1 MKQTNSTITFLS
13 AQYRAVMK
21 DAYLK
26 GLASTALLSTA
37 ALASVYSSSTDAKEL
52 TNLDEL
58 SSSEAL
64 TLGSPNTD
72 GKQFQLN
79 KKLEWNAA
87 LSLGDGKKG
96 KPNSIIATAQGAEI
110 TGGGSLTVNGEAAVL
125 AIGEPNGGYEF
136 KMDIGSVDVQKG
148 EVRVRS
154 GFNKGGN
161 FQLSANKINIGSG
174 ATGDAGGDAGQ
185 NGGQTTRASGG
196 DSSGTADEPTAI
208 IHVAGMGTQGTV
220 ATLGRAASGS
230 KAASTIHL
238 NDGGMIILNG
248 QTVDNAVIEGTILGN
263 GGVISLAEHNNSGD
277 FNNNGTIRATGSLN
291 GTTVKVGEGRTLAFD
306 FNKALDAESAANAH
320 LTITSGNIEIN
331 GNASAD
337 HAGKVELK
345 NGIVELTNDAKL
357 TSNGAD
363 NGRFVI
369 GDGDKAIEARLISGN
384 QQIKDFLA
392 GGGEGGG
399 KKGTV
404 VIKGDGVL
412 DLSAQGEELKLDELE
427 FSTKPEAGKIGV
439 ESGGTI
445 AATNITIEKAISE
458 SKGPNSVGSNL
469 NLEADNLHLTESG
482 AANIDYNFNKATAK
496 NLKLTAAAGDGT
508 DAGADG
514 VFNLKNKVEI
524 INSEYVKNKYS
535 PDAAG
540 YYAAQ
545 EGTVDGAVQLDSGS
559 RLTIGAGKI
568 TASGKITVGE
578 GMLQIGG
585 IDPTDETKGV
595 DATLIADG
603 GLHLSSKNSTTIKIY
618 GTGEQEIIP
627 GKTSDGNDKP
637 AFKYHGHASLDLS
650 SGDLTID
657 GVSNKTTFDIKHG
670 SIKLNDKNA
679 RELLNLDNQRSNNL
693 SQGAA
698 VFLGGNASMVIEGD
712 IYASGGKA
720 ISTDRISKVSSIGA
734 VKTDS
739 VGMSGTGNMLQANNI
754 HLQGNSID
762 LGNGNTLKAAGDLK
776 IDERKAGSNVT
787 ITSGK
792 VIAGSRISSDSGM
805 KQLLVGNSGG
815 ESASLE
821 LGFAERDRDEFG
833 QLTDAGLA
841 GQFSSVSAKSGTVDM
856 NVKLNGMSADKLAA
870 LKVKYGQWTAKDVDA
885 STNALIEI
893 GTESGAG
900 DLGLPQYKD
909 GKPSLTAGKLSLGS
923 SSKVVVHED
932 GSASFTSAEIQSGTI
947 TAKGDV
953 SLGELKMS
961 GGSIDSTHSLAGGNM
976 AFKDANVTLGDSL
989 RASGSGSLSNTNV
1002 NASGSV
1008 SFVGDMSLE
1017 GTSNLTANKNLTVNG
1032 KAALGSGTVVNV
1044 SGSVVAGAAEL
1055 NDATLAIG
1063 PGADGDLSKIDSFSM
1078 SGGKMDL
1085 TGKLVIGKA
1094 PVGISDAEKEKY
1106 SYTTSGGAI
1115 NITGATASMELGAE
1129 ALRHIKF
1136 NYDIIGNDGNNNV
1149 PGWES
1154 SQIDPDKKYANNITL
1169 KDGAT
1174 LKLDLGTTGAITED
1188 DLKKLKEKFLK
1199 NPLGDID
1206 GKFDIGDTK
1215 IAGLDKIFDDK
1226 GDADWQVLKVFI
1238 AQKGLEGFTNA
1249 QLANARVTNIR
1260 EGEKVVVHAGSMA
1273 VNGSHVKLGNGS
1285 LGNAAGNGGMFI
1297 SDAKHDGVAANAT
1310 LDSGAAFTFNNGGK
1324 LGNVTLTAG
1333 SAADETILAVAGNNA
1348 ALTEIKNV
1356 EGGDFTNMTIEAKT
1370 AVAESINKVAN
1381 ISATGTELTV
1391 GKHVDGFTKFD
1402 LANAVVTVGENIE
1415 NGQTLNINSGT
1426 KVTVSNNVAKVS
1438 DVNIAAG
1445 SLNVG
1450 QHLYDSKTV
1459 TVAKGA
1465 QLQVTGDIK
1474 NVANLKSQGDLKV
1487 DGNILSGGNL
1497 QVDGKT
1503 AVIGDISV
1511 RNLTGKAVTADGD
1524 SGVTLQAASLHVGA
1538 PEVTDTTDYTGN
1550 MKIAGHAA
1558 FINKTVLSG
1567 NNEFGSLEFGRDV
1580 HLAKGDNTTGSLKL
1594 AKGVEARVGSDG
1606 KNGTARI
1613 VTGHTDLAGG
1623 TIIADPGYGEQT
1635 TIVAM
1640 KSVGKSTPVTPEKP
1654 QEGTGGG
1661 SADAGGSAGGAH
1673 GAPAKLAAAAAVGS
1687 AGELNGTL
1695 VALKNSVVAMGT
1707 EASDVDG
1714 ALKELQTAFA
1724 PYFKNGSLQDP
1735 VSSPEAVGAIAY
1747 VAKPVTVQNGSKI
1760 VVDASRSY
1768 SEYQSA
1774 DADYKSKVASNDV
1787 YMGKGSALAMH
1798 NSAVNSKANAAI
1810 TFNKPDASIYAQEGA
1825 KVLIAGTT
1833 INPNGPIRLFEDQ
1846 NGSVDLTTENNAT
1859 IKVESVNG
1867 LFEAPDGLNPG
1878 KVGDVTMVVRPH
1890 VAEASYKDISSPV
1903 REALAVYGGFDGNP
1917 EREKLRGEVA
1927 PGVTY
1932 NPDKKQFSDS
1942 EGNILAA
1949 SKYVSVDNGDGTYSV
1964 YHAASNPLLNHVVT
1978 ATNSGRDAEAVA
1990 RMANLGGVAKTAI
2003 AANETTVEA
2012 IAAHAGLDGNDLSTY
2027 IAGQPRRAVPW
2038 MNDKRN
2044 YYTAAS
2050 AQNRG
2055 SVWMTPTYKKVD
2067 SKGLKADDRDYG
2079 NEAELNGL
2087 VAGIDVRLGQNTE
2100 VGAVVS
2106 AGTGTTSSTGMVEGV
2121 ENDTK
2126 YVGAGAYA
2134 RISNGT
2140 TTVLAD
2146 ATYTRTDNDLSA
2158 ETALGKATANVDTEV
2173 ISAGLTARHDIRV
2186 GGNDITPHVGARFT
2200 RISTDDHEVSIN
2212 NTSVASVK
2220 SDTQN
2225 LVSVPVGVTI
2235 SRNIKQGTW
2244 SIKPSVDLTVTA
2256 YAGDKENNSKVKW
2269 TGVSNMST
2277 PLSSQVVDDVTA
2289 GVKAGVSMRNG
2300 NFAAGASVSYTAS
2313 ENIKDLAIQAN
2324 ARYDY

>member
-1 MKQTNSTITFLS
+1 MK
-13 AQYRAVMK
+13 
-21 DAYLK
+21 
-26 GLASTALLSTA
+26 
-37 ALASVYSSSTDAKEL
+37 
-52 TNLDEL
+52 
-58 SSSEAL
+58 
-64 TLGSPNTD
+64 
-72 GKQFQLN
+72 
-79 KKLEWNAA
+79 
-87 LSLGDGKKG
+87 
-96 KPNSIIATAQGAEI
+96 
-110 TGGGSLTVNGEAAVL
+110 
-125 AIGEPNGGYEF
+125 
-136 KMDIGSVDVQKG
+136 
-148 EVRVRS
+148 
-154 GFNKGGN
+154 
-161 FQLSANKINIGSG
+161 
-174 ATGDAGGDAGQ
+174 
-185 NGGQTTRASGG
+185 
-196 DSSGTADEPTAI
+196 
-208 IHVAGMGTQGTV
+208 
-220 ATLGRAASGS
+220 
-230 KAASTIHL
+230 
-238 NDGGMIILNG
+238 
-248 QTVDNAVIEGTILGN
+248 
-263 GGVISLAEHNNSGD
+263 
-277 FNNNGTIRATGSLN
+277 
-291 GTTVKVGEGRTLAFD
+291 
-306 FNKALDAESAANAH
+306 
-320 LTITSGNIEIN
+320 
-331 GNASAD
+331 
-337 HAGKVELK
+337 
-345 NGIVELTNDAKL
+345 
-357 TSNGAD
+357 
-363 NGRFVI
+363 
-369 GDGDKAIEARLISGN
+369 IEA
-384 QQIKDFLA
+384 
-392 GGGEGGG
+392 
-399 KKGTV
+399 
-404 VIKGDGVL
+404 
-412 DLSAQGEELKLDELE
+412 
-427 FSTKPEAGKIGV
+427 
-439 ESGGTI
+439 
-445 AATNITIEKAISE
+445 
-458 SKGPNSVGSNL
+458 
-469 NLEADNLHLTESG
+469 
-482 AANIDYNFNKATAK
+482 
-496 NLKLTAAAGDGT
+496 
-508 DAGADG
+508 
-514 VFNLKNKVEI
+514 
-524 INSEYVKNKYS
+524 
-535 PDAAG
+535 
-540 YYAAQ
+540 
-545 EGTVDGAVQLDSGS
+545 
-559 RLTIGAGKI
+559 
-568 TASGKITVGE
+568 
-578 GMLQIGG
+578 
-585 IDPTDETKGV
+585 
-595 DATLIADG
+595 
-603 GLHLSSKNSTTIKIY
+603 
-618 GTGEQEIIP
+618 
-627 GKTSDGNDKP
+627 
-637 AFKYHGHASLDLS
+637 
-650 SGDLTID
+650 
-657 GVSNKTTFDIKHG
+657 
-670 SIKLNDKNA
+670 
-679 RELLNLDNQRSNNL
+679 
-693 SQGAA
+693 
-698 VFLGGNASMVIEGD
+698 
-712 IYASGGKA
+712 
-720 ISTDRISKVSSIGA
+720 
-734 VKTDS
+734 
-739 VGMSGTGNMLQANNI
+739 
-754 HLQGNSID
+754 
-762 LGNGNTLKAAGDLK
+762 
-776 IDERKAGSNVT
+776 
-787 ITSGK
+787 
-792 VIAGSRISSDSGM
+792 
-805 KQLLVGNSGG
+805 
-815 ESASLE
+815 
-821 LGFAERDRDEFG
+821 
-833 QLTDAGLA
+833 
-841 GQFSSVSAKSGTVDM
+841 
-856 NVKLNGMSADKLAA
+856 
-870 LKVKYGQWTAKDVDA
+870 
-885 STNALIEI
+885 
-893 GTESGAG
+893 
-900 DLGLPQYKD
+900 
-909 GKPSLTAGKLSLGS
+909 
-923 SSKVVVHED
+923 
-932 GSASFTSAEIQSGTI
+932 
-947 TAKGDV
+947 
-953 SLGELKMS
+953 
-961 GGSIDSTHSLAGGNM
+961 
-976 AFKDANVTLGDSL
+976 
-989 RASGSGSLSNTNV
+989 
-1002 NASGSV
+1002 
-1008 SFVGDMSLE
+1008 
-1017 GTSNLTANKNLTVNG
+1017 
-1032 KAALGSGTVVNV
+1032 
-1044 SGSVVAGAAEL
+1044 
-1055 NDATLAIG
+1055 
-1063 PGADGDLSKIDSFSM
+1063 
-1078 SGGKMDL
+1078 
-1085 TGKLVIGKA
+1085 
-1094 PVGISDAEKEKY
+1094 
-1106 SYTTSGGAI
+1106 TTS
-1115 NITGATASMELGAE
+1115 
-1129 ALRHIKF
+1129 
-1136 NYDIIGNDGNNNV
+1136 
-1149 PGWES
+1149 
-1154 SQIDPDKKYANNITL
+1154 
-1169 KDGAT
+1169 
-1174 LKLDLGTTGAITED
+1174 
-1188 DLKKLKEKFLK
+1188 
-1199 NPLGDID
+1199 
-1206 GKFDIGDTK
+1206 
-1215 IAGLDKIFDDK
+1215 
-1226 GDADWQVLKVFI
+1226 
-1238 AQKGLEGFTNA
+1238 
-1249 QLANARVTNIR
+1249 
-1260 EGEKVVVHAGSMA
+1260 
-1273 VNGSHVKLGNGS
+1273 
-1285 LGNAAGNGGMFI
+1285 
-1297 SDAKHDGVAANAT
+1297 
-1310 LDSGAAFTFNNGGK
+1310 
-1324 LGNVTLTAG
+1324 
-1333 SAADETILAVAGNNA
+1333 
-1348 ALTEIKNV
+1348 
-1356 EGGDFTNMTIEAKT
+1356 
-1370 AVAESINKVAN
+1370 VAESINKVAN
-1381 ISATGTELTV
+1381 ITATGTELTV

-1402 LANAVVTVGENIE
+1402 LANAVATVGENIE
-1415 NGQTLNINSGT
+1415 NGQTLNINSGS
-1426 KVTVSNNVAKVS
+1426 KVTVSNNVAKVAA
-1438 DVNIAAG
+1438 VNVNSG
-1445 SLNVG
+1445 CLKVG
-1450 QHLYDSKTV
+1450 QHLYDSTNV

-1640 KSVGKSTPVTPEKP
+1640 KSVGNSTPVTPEKP

-1747 VAKPVTVQNGSKI
+1747 VAKPVTVQDGSKI

-1878 KVGDVTMVVRPH
+1878 KVGDVTMVVRPQ

-2256 YAGDKENNSKVKW
+2256 YAGDKDNNSKVKW

>member
-52 TNLDEL
+52 TNLDDL
-58 SSSEAL
+58 KNSGAL
-64 TLGSPNTD
+64 TLGSTTQD
-72 GKQFQLN
+72 GKKFELN
-79 KKLEWNAA
+79 NKLEWNAD
-87 LSLGDGKKG
+87 LTLTDGKKG
-96 KPNSIIATAQGAEI
+96 SPNTLIGKTHSAEI

-125 AIGEPNGGYEF
+125 AVGEPQGSYEF
-136 KMDIGSVDVQKG
+136 KMDIGSVSVQKG
-148 EVRVRS
+148 ELRVRS
-154 GFNKGGN
+154 GFNSGGN
-161 FQLSANKINIGSG
+161 FQLSANNISVGSG
-174 ATGDAGGDAGQ
+174 TVEEGGGGES
-185 NGGQTTRASGG
+185 GGQTTRADGSGG
-196 DSSGTADEPTAI
+196 GDAGTDPAAI
-208 IHVAGMGTQGTV
+208 IHVAGMGSQGGAAV
-220 ATLGRAASGS
+220 LGREASGS

-248 QTVDNAVIEGTILGN
+248 QTVDRAVLLGTIQGN
-263 GGVISLAEHNNSGD
+263 GGIISLAEHNSSGD
-277 FNNNGTIRATGSLN
+277 FNNNGTIKATGSLN

-306 FNKALDAESAANAH
+306 FDKALNAADGATAH
-320 LTITSGNIEIN
+320 LTVSSGAIEIN
-331 GNASAD
+331 GSATAD
-337 HAGKVELK
+337 RAGKVELK
-345 NGIVELTNDAKL
+345 NGIVELTNDAKII
-357 TSNGAD
+357 SKDAD

-369 GDGDKAIEARLISGN
+369 GDGNTTNEARLKATS
-384 QQIKDFLA
+384 QQVKDFLA
-392 GGGEGGG
+392 GGADGGM
-399 KKGTV
+399 KGNV
-404 VIKGDGVL
+404 LIKSDGVL
-412 DLSAQGEELKLDELE
+412 DLGAQEETIKLNE
-427 FSTKPEAGKIGV
+427 FEFGTTPKAGQITV
-439 ESGGTI
+439 NSGGTVQ
-445 AATNITIEKAISE
+445 AANIEIDQSLAKTDTGVST
-458 SKGPNSVGSNL
+458 GVGS
-469 NLEADNLHLTESG
+469 ALHLKADTLHLIESG
-482 AANIDYNFNKATAK
+482 AANIDYNFKKATAK
-496 NLKLTAAAGDGT
+496 NLQLTAEPA
-508 DAGADG
+508 ADG
-514 VFNLKNKVEI
+514 SEEAIFNLKNKVELS
-524 INSEYVKNKYS
+524 NTQEVKNKYD
-535 PDAAG
+535 PDLKAYYEAG
-540 YYAAQ
+540 
-545 EGTVDGAVQLDSGS
+545 EGSIEGDVELDRGGS
-559 RLTIGAGKI
+559 ISVLAGNITSTGKI
-568 TASGKITVGE
+568 SLGPGT
-578 GMLQIGG
+578 LQIGG
-585 IDPTDETKGV
+585 APSSTETNGV
-595 DATLIADG
+595 NATLVAEG
-603 GLHLSSKNSTTIKIY
+603 GMHLRSNRSTTVKIQ
-618 GTGEQEIIP
+618 GNGEQDIST
-627 GKTSDGNDKP
+627 GKNEDGSENTIK
-637 AFKYHGHASLDLS
+637 HRSTASLDLTK
-650 SGDLTID
+650 GDLIVD
-657 GVSNKTTFDIKHG
+657 GGSWRTTFDVKDG
-670 SIKLNDKNA
+670 SINLNNKNA
-679 RELLNLDNQRSNNL
+679 RELLNLDSQRSGAN
-693 SQGAA
+693 SQGAS
-698 VFLGGNASMVIEGD
+698 VFLGGNASIIIEGD
-712 IYASGGKA
+712 LTASGGKA
-720 ISTDRISKVSSIGA
+720 LSVDRVKQAANSGA
-734 VKTDS
+734 VATDS
-739 VGMSGTGNMLQANNI
+739 IGMSGTGNTVEATNI
-754 HLQGNSID
+754 YLQGKTLAMGD
-762 LGNGNTLKAAGDLK
+762 GNTLKAKSDLK
-776 IDERKAGSNVT
+776 LDGNTDSST
-787 ITSGK
+787 ITVANGK
-792 VIAGSRISSDSGM
+792 VIAGSSISTANNVKEIVISGT
-805 KQLLVGNSGG
+805 GT
-815 ESASLE
+815 ESPSLE

-833 QLTDAGLA
+833 QLTDAGEA
-841 GQFSSVSAKSGTVDM
+841 GYLSKTSSETGSVDM
-856 NVKLNGMSADKLAA
+856 DIKLQGLSADKLAA
-870 LKVKYGQWTAKDVDA
+870 LKVKYGHWTAQNIDA
-885 STNALIEI
+885 SKDAVIEV

-900 DLGLPQYKD
+900 EKGEPQYGGGLPVLSAATVTLDSGSKILVHNQGEID
-909 GKPSLTAGKLSLGS
+909 FGKLDMKGGA
-923 SSKVVVHED
+923 V
-932 GSASFTSAEIQSGTI
+932 
-947 TAKGDV
+947 TAKGTVTITDLAMAAGKIDAAGPV
-953 SLGELKMS
+953 TTRTLNMDS
-961 GGSIDSTHSLAGGNM
+961 GSITVA
-976 AFKDANVTLGDSL
+976 KDLNVREKAVLKSGD
-989 RASGSGSLSNTNV
+989 V
-1002 NASGSV
+1002 N
-1008 SFVGDMSLE
+1008 
-1017 GTSNLTANKNLTVNG
+1017 
-1032 KAALGSGTVVNV
+1032 
-1044 SGSVVAGAAEL
+1044 VAGAL
-1055 NDATLAIG
+1055 NAAAVSFD
-1063 PGADGDLSKIDSFSM
+1063 GASVNLTSVSDTVSSKIDNFSM
-1078 SGGKMDL
+1078 TAGNLNL
-1085 TGKLVIGKA
+1085 TGKLIVGKA
-1094 PVGISDAEKEKY
+1094 PEGASATEKEKY
-1106 SYTTSGGAI
+1106 SYTTKGGAI
-1115 NITGATASMELGAE
+1115 DISGSTAIMELGEE
-1129 ALRHIKF
+1129 ALRHIKIS
-1136 NYDIIGNDGNNNV
+1136 YDIIGNNGNDH
-1149 PGWES
+1149 PADWES
-1154 SQIDPDKKYANNITL
+1154 TVIDPENNYTNNITL
-1169 KDGAT
+1169 SNGGT
-1174 LKLDLGTTGAITED
+1174 LKLNLTAGAITAED
-1188 DLKKLKEKFLK
+1188 LTQLKEKFLK
-1199 NPLGDID
+1199 NPDSYKGV
-1206 GKFDIGDTK
+1206 FDIGDTK
-1215 IAGLDKIFDDK
+1215 IAELKDVIRPDGT
-1226 GDADWQVLKVFI
+1226 ADWQILKVFMSK
-1238 AQKGLEGFTNA
+1238 QGLDNFKND
-1249 QLANARVTNIR
+1249 QLANAKVVNIR
-1260 EGEKVVVHAGSMA
+1260 EGEKVVVHAGSLA
-1273 VNGSHVKLGNGS
+1273 VDGANVVLGNGS
-1285 LGNAAGNGGMFI
+1285 LSNSADNGGLFI
-1297 SDAKHDGVAANAT
+1297 SDTKNTGAAANAT
-1310 LDSGAAFTFNNGGK
+1310 LDSGAVFKFNDGGK
-1324 LGNVTLTAG
+1324 LGDLTLREGTSADQTYLAIAG
-1333 SAADETILAVAGNNA
+1333 DAA
-1348 ALTEIKNV
+1348 ALTEIANV
-1356 EGGDFTNMTIEAKT
+1356 DGGKYTNMQIEART
-1370 AVAESINKVAN
+1370 NVSNSINKVDYLT
-1381 ISATGTELTV
+1381 ATGTELNV
-1391 GKHVDGFTKFD
+1391 GKHIDTFNKID
-1402 LANAVVTVGENIE
+1402 LNNTIAEVGENIE
-1415 NGQTLNINSGT
+1415 NGQTLNINSGS
-1426 KVTVSNNVAKVS
+1426 KVTVHNNVSNVAA
-1438 DVNIAAG
+1438 VNVNSG
-1445 SLNVG
+1445 SLVIGQYLDGNTNVTIASG
-1450 QHLYDSKTV
+1450 SDLTV
-1459 TVAKGA
+1459 K
-1465 QLQVTGDIK
+1465 GDIK
-1474 NVANLKSQGDLKV
+1474 NVASLTSKGALNV
-1487 DGNILSGGNL
+1487 DGSIVSGNRL
-1497 QVDGKT
+1497 NVDGITK
-1503 AVIGDISV
+1503 VVGDINV

-1550 MKIAGHAA
+1550 MKISGHAA

-1567 NNEFGSLEFGRDV
+1567 NNEFGSLEFARNV

-1640 KSVGKSTPVTPEKP
+1640 KSVGNSTPVTPEKP

-1747 VAKPVTVQNGSKI
+1747 VAKPVTVQDGSKI

-1878 KVGDVTMVVRPH
+1878 KVGDVTMVVRPQ
-1890 VAEASYKDISSPV
+1890 VAEASYKDISAPV

-2044 YYTAAS
+2044 FYTAAN

-2256 YAGDKENNSKVKW
+2256 YAGDKDNNSKVKW

>member
-37 ALASVYSSSTDAKEL
+37 ALASVYSNTSQAEEL
-52 TNLDEL
+52 TSLDQLASGGDYSL
-58 SSSEAL
+58 SSGTKSF
-64 TLGSPNTD
+64 D
-72 GKQFQLN
+72 VN
-79 KKLEWNAA
+79 KKIDWNGN
-87 LSLGDGKKG
+87 LVISG
-96 KPNSIIATAQGAEI
+96 GAEKGFHKINSKGPDGQI
-110 TGGGSLTVNGEAAVL
+110 TGAGSLTLESSDRSIVAL
-125 AIGEPNGGYEF
+125 GEPNAGYEF
-136 KMDIGSVDVQKG
+136 KMDIGSISVKQG
-148 EVRVRS
+148 EIRVRS
-154 GFNKGGN
+154 GFHHGGN
-161 FQLSANKINIGSG
+161 TQLSAGSISIGSG
-174 ATGDAGGDAGQ
+174 TVDGGDAGGGAGGQVSRADGSGSGDAG
-185 NGGQTTRASGG
+185 
-196 DSSGTADEPTAI
+196 SGTDEAPSAI
-208 IHVAGMGTQGTV
+208 VHVAGLGTNGAI
-220 ATLGRAASGS
+220 ATLGRAESGG
-230 KAASTIHL
+230 KAASVIKL
-238 NDGGMIILNG
+238 NSGGMILMNG
-248 QTVDNAVIEGTILGN
+248 YKAENAVVEGTIIGN
-263 GGVISLAEHNNSGD
+263 GGVISFAEHNESGD
-277 FNNNGTIRATGSLN
+277 FNNNGTIKATGALK
-291 GTTVKVGEGRTLAFD
+291 GTTVKVGQGRTAVFD
-306 FNKALDAESAANAH
+306 FNKALDAAAGETANM
-320 LTITSGNIEIN
+320 TIAAGTIEIN
-331 GNASAD
+331 GSASAST
-337 HAGKVELK
+337 AGKVELV
-345 NGIVELTNDAKL
+345 NGVMELTPDTKIISKDAEH
-357 TSNGAD
+357 
-363 NGRFVI
+363 GRFVI
-369 GDGDKAIEARLISGN
+369 GGAANDIEARLRAGSTQIS
-384 QQIKDFLA
+384 DFV
-392 GGGEGGG
+392 
-399 KKGTV
+399 KGTEGSKGNIE
-404 VIKGDGVL
+404 IKGDGVL
-412 DLSAQGEELKLDELE
+412 EFAAQDESIKLNE
-427 FSTKPEAGKIGV
+427 FEFGTAPK
-439 ESGGTI
+439 GGQITVHKGATI
-445 AATNITIEKAISE
+445 QATNIEIDQSLSKNDTSISAGVGNALHLKA
-458 SKGPNSVGSNL
+458 
-469 NLEADNLHLTESG
+469 DTLHLTESG
-482 AANIDYNFNKATAK
+482 DSNIDYNFKKATVK
-496 NLKLTAAAGDGT
+496 NLELTAS
-508 DAGADG
+508 DASGI
-514 VFNLKNKVEI
+514 FNLKNKIEI
-524 INSEYVKNKYS
+524 HNSKEVKNKYD
-535 PDAAG
+535 PDLDS
-540 YYAAQ
+540 YYEAQ
-545 EGTVDGAVQLDSGS
+545 EGSIKGDVELDRGGS
-559 RLTIGAGKI
+559 ISVLAGNI
-568 TASGKITVGE
+568 TSSGKITLGPGVLQVGGASQSLE
-578 GMLQIGG
+578 S
-585 IDPTDETKGV
+585 DGV
-595 DATLIADG
+595 NATLIAEG
-603 GLHLSSKNSTTIKIY
+603 GMHLRSERSTTVNIH
-618 GTGEQEIIP
+618 GNGEQDIVT
-627 GKTSDGNDKP
+627 GKNDSG
-637 AFKYHGHASLDLS
+637 ANNSIKYHGHASLDLTK
-650 SGDLTID
+650 GDLTVE
-657 GVSNKTTFDIKHG
+657 GGSYKTAFDVKDG
-670 SIKLNDKNA
+670 SIKLNNKNA
-679 RELLNLDNQRSNNL
+679 RELLNLDGQRSGAT

-698 VFLGGNASMVIEGD
+698 VFLGGNASIRIDGD
-712 IYASGGKA
+712 LTGADGKA
-720 ISTDRISKVSSIGA
+720 LGSDFISQVKDSDAVRTDKI
-734 VKTDS
+734 
-739 VGMSGTGNMLQANNI
+739 GMSGTGNTVEAANI
-754 HLQGNSID
+754 HIQTSNISMGH
-762 LGNGNTLKAAGDLK
+762 GNTLMSTGDMKLDGAKAD
-776 IDERKAGSNVT
+776 SNVT
-787 ITSGK
+787 ISSGK
-792 VIAGSRISSDSGM
+792 LVVGSSISSA
-805 KQLLVGNSGG
+805 NSAKELIVSNSNG
-815 ESASLE
+815 EVASLD
-821 LGFAERDRDEFG
+821 LGYADRDRDEFG
-833 QLTDAGLA
+833 QLTDGGKDGYL
-841 GQFSSVSAKSGTVDM
+841 STTSAESGTVGMDI
-856 NVKLNGMSADKLAA
+856 KLEGISADKLAA
-870 LKVKYGQWTAKDVDA
+870 LKVKYGKWTAQNINA
-885 STNALIEI
+885 SKNALIEV
-893 GTESGAG
+893 GTEPAPEGISA
-900 DLGLPQYKD
+900 PQY
-909 GKPSLTAGKLSLGS
+909 GEGAPSLTASNVSIESGS
-923 SSKVVVHED
+923 KILVHE
-932 GSASFTSAEIQSGTI
+932 Q
-947 TAKGDV
+947 
-953 SLGELKMS
+953 
-961 GGSIDSTHSLAGGNM
+961 GSIDLAGLNM
-976 AFKDANVTLGDSL
+976 KGGEVKAQGAANINDLVIAAGTVDASGPFTTRNMTMNSGSVTVENDMSIHEKAQLKSGDLKVGGSLTAASVSVDGANVTL
-989 RASGSGSLSNTNV
+989 ASG
-1002 NASGSV
+1002 NASQPS
-1008 SFVGDMSLE
+1008 
-1017 GTSNLTANKNLTVNG
+1017 T
-1032 KAALGSGTVVNV
+1032 
-1044 SGSVVAGAAEL
+1044 
-1055 NDATLAIG
+1055 
-1063 PGADGDLSKIDSFSM
+1063 IDNFSM
-1078 SGGKMDL
+1078 TDGKLSL
-1085 TGKLVIGKA
+1085 TGKLVVGKA
-1094 PVGISDAEKEKY
+1094 PFGANNDDKAKYGFTTKGGTIDIQGSTAE
-1106 SYTTSGGAI
+1106 
-1115 NITGATASMELGAE
+1115 MELGPE
-1129 ALRHIKF
+1129 ALRHIKIS
-1136 NYDIIGNDGNNNV
+1136 YDIIGNNGNDYPPNWNPSV
-1149 PGWES
+1149 
-1154 SQIDPDKKYANNITL
+1154 IDPENNYKNNITL

-1174 LKLDLGTTGAITED
+1174 LKLDLGTTGAITAN
-1188 DLKKLKEKFLK
+1188 DLKKLKEKFLT
-1199 NPLGDID
+1199 NPDKFD
-1206 GKFDIGDTK
+1206 GVFDIGDTQ
-1215 IAGLDKIFDDK
+1215 IAELDKVIRPD
-1226 GDADWQVLKVFI
+1226 GTADWQVLKVFMS
-1238 AQKGLEGFTNA
+1238 QQGLDGFKNDK
-1249 QLANARVTNIR
+1249 LADAKVVNIR
-1260 EGEKVVVHAGSMA
+1260 DGEKVVVHAGSMA
-1273 VNGSHVKLGNGS
+1273 VDGSHVVLGNGS
-1285 LGNAAGNGGMFI
+1285 LSNANGNEGMFI
-1297 SDAKHDGVAANAT
+1297 SDTKNNSVVSNAT
-1310 LDSGAAFTFNNGGK
+1310 LDSGASFKFINGGK
-1324 LGNVTLTAG
+1324 LGNVILKEG
-1333 SAADETILAVAGNNA
+1333 SATDNTILTVAGDKTS
-1348 ALTEIKNV
+1348 LTEIRNV
-1356 EGGDFTNMTIEAKT
+1356 EGGKYSNMEIAATT
-1370 AVAESINKVAN
+1370 SVAESINKVAN
-1381 ISATGTELTV
+1381 INANATTLTV

-1402 LANAVVTVGENIE
+1402 LANAVATVGENIE
-1415 NGQTLNINSGT
+1415 NGQTLNINSGST
-1426 KVTVSNNVAKVS
+1426 VTVSNNVAKVAA
-1438 DVNIAAG
+1438 VNVNSG
-1445 SLNVG
+1445 SLKVG
-1450 QHLYDSKTV
+1450 QHLYESTNV
-1459 TVAKGA
+1459 NVAKGA

-1550 MKIAGHAA
+1550 MKISGHAA

-1640 KSVGKSTPVTPEKP
+1640 KSVGNSTPVTPEKP

-1661 SADAGGSAGGAH
+1661 SAGGAH
-1673 GAPAKLAAAAAVGS
+1673 GAAAKLAAAAAVGS

-1747 VAKPVTVQNGSKI
+1747 VAKPVTVQDGSKI

-1878 KVGDVTMVVRPH
+1878 KVGDVTMVVRPQ

-2044 YYTAAS
+2044 FYTAAN

-2256 YAGDKENNSKVKW
+2256 YAGDKDNNSKVKW

>member
-37 ALASVYSSSTDAKEL
+37 ALASVYSTSTQAAEL
-52 TNLDEL
+52 NNLDQLASGGEFTL
-58 SSSEAL
+58 SSGSGAKNFDVSKPVKWQGNLTIEGGPEA
-64 TLGSPNTD
+64 GKGVHSIKSNAPNA
-72 GKQFQLN
+72 N
-79 KKLEWNAA
+79 I
-87 LSLGDGKKG
+87 S
-96 KPNSIIATAQGAEI
+96 
-110 TGGGSLTVNGEAAVL
+110 GGGSLTLQTSDRSIV
-125 AIGEPNGGYEF
+125 AIGEPNAGYEF
-136 KMDIGSVDVQKG
+136 KMDIGSVNVKKG
-148 EVRVRS
+148 EVRLRS
-154 GFNKGGN
+154 GFHSGGN
-161 FQLSANKINIGSG
+161 VQLSATNIIIGSG
-174 ATGDAGGDAGQ
+174 AGAGGDAGGDGSGGES
-185 NGGQTTRASGG
+185 GGQTTRADGDTGTG
-196 DSSGTADEPTAI
+196 DSGAADAPTAI
-208 IHVAGMGTQGTV
+208 IHVASMGDTGGI
-220 ATLGRAASGS
+220 ATLGREQSGS
-230 KAASTIHL
+230 RSASTIKL
-238 NDGGMIILNG
+238 NGDGMIMMNG
-248 QTVDNAVIEGTILGN
+248 HTAERAVIVGKISGKGGTI
-263 GGVISLAEHNNSGD
+263 SFAEHNDTAD
-277 FNNNGTIRATGSLN
+277 FNNNGTIKATGSLN
-291 GTTVKVGEGRTLAFD
+291 GTTIKVGERRTAVFD
-306 FNKALDAESAANAH
+306 FNKVLDEANGETAHMTIAAG
-320 LTITSGNIEIN
+320 TIDIQ
-331 GNASAD
+331 GNASASE
-337 HAGKVELK
+337 AGKVELR
-345 NGIVELTNDAKL
+345 NGIMELTPDTKI
-357 TSNGAD
+357 TSSGAD

-369 GDGDKAIEARLISGN
+369 GGAKTTVEARLKTSA
-384 QQIKDFLA
+384 QQVKDFLTGSS
-392 GGGEGGG
+392 GGQ
-399 KKGTV
+399 KGNLALDS
-404 VIKGDGVL
+404 KGVL
-412 DLSAQGEELKLDELE
+412 DLSAQDESIKLNEFEFGSTHKAGQITVKGGSTLQAGSITVEQSIYKDPSAQKENFLNLKSDNLEL
-427 FSTKPEAGKIGV
+427 V
-439 ESGGTI
+439 ESGDT
-445 AATNITIEKAISE
+445 
-458 SKGPNSVGSNL
+458 
-469 NLEADNLHLTESG
+469 
-482 AANIDYNFNKATAK
+482 NIDYNFKKATAK
-496 NLKLTAAAGDGT
+496 NLKLTASGD
-508 DAGADG
+508 DG
-514 VFNLKNKVEI
+514 IFNLKNNVELI
-524 INSEYVKNKYS
+524 STELTSNRYD
-535 PDAAG
+535 PDAKK
-540 YYAAQ
+540 YYTAA
-545 EGTVDGAVQLDSGS
+545 EGTIEGNVELDSGGKLS
-559 RLTIGAGKI
+559 VGAGTI
-568 TASGKITVGE
+568 TSSGTITLGP
-578 GMLQIGG
+578 GTLQIGG
-585 IDPTDETKGV
+585 TEKSEQTDGV
-595 DATLIADG
+595 NATLVAEG
-603 GLHLSSKNSTTIKIY
+603 GLHLRSHRSTTVNIF
-618 GTGEQEIIP
+618 GNGEQKIVT
-627 GKTSDGNDKP
+627 GTNSDGSE
-637 AFKYHGHASLDLS
+637 ATITHRGHSSLDLTK
-650 SGDLTID
+650 GEVKVE
-657 GVSNKTTFDIKHG
+657 GGQYKTAFDVRDG
-670 SIKLNDKNA
+670 SIKLSNANA
-679 RELLNLDNQRSNNL
+679 REFLNLDGKRSGAS

-698 VFLGGNASMVIEGD
+698 VFLGGNASLIIEGD
-712 IYASGGKA
+712 LTGADGKA
-720 ISTDRISKVSSIGA
+720 LGA
-734 VKTDS
+734 DMITQAATASEIKTDKI
-739 VGMSGTGNMLQANNI
+739 GMSGTGNNIEATNI
-754 HLQGNSID
+754 HLQNSNMA
-762 LGNGNTLKAAGDLK
+762 LGDGNTITANKDMKLDAG
-776 IDERKAGSNVT
+776 AQASS
-787 ITSGK
+787 ITVSSGK
-792 VIAGSRISSDSGM
+792 V
-805 KQLLVGNSGG
+805 VVG
-815 ESASLE
+815 ESLTSGNQAKELIVASSGDKVASLD
-821 LGFAERDRDEFG
+821 LGYAERHRDEFG
-833 QLTDAGLA
+833 QLSDGGADGYLSKTSSETGSVEMDIKLQGL
-841 GQFSSVSAKSGTVDM
+841 
-856 NVKLNGMSADKLAA
+856 SADKLAA
-870 LKVKYGQWTAKDVDA
+870 LKVKYGHWTAQNIDA
-885 STNALIEI
+885 SKSALIEV

-900 DLGLPQYKD
+900 ETGAPQYGN
-909 GKPSLTAGKLSLGS
+909 GKPVLSAANVTLADGSKIVVHEQGKLDFAKLDMKGGVVTASGDANFDELAISSGTITSNSSVSSDNLTLTSGTLTVGQELSVREKAVLTKGDVKVGEALTAGAVTFNGANVTIESGTGNSTSTINDFNMTAGKL
-923 SSKVVVHED
+923 
-932 GSASFTSAEIQSGTI
+932 
-947 TAKGDV
+947 
-953 SLGELKMS
+953 
-961 GGSIDSTHSLAGGNM
+961 
-976 AFKDANVTLGDSL
+976 TL
-989 RASGSGSLSNTNV
+989 N
-1002 NASGSV
+1002 
-1008 SFVGDMSLE
+1008 
-1017 GTSNLTANKNLTVNG
+1017 
-1032 KAALGSGTVVNV
+1032 
-1044 SGSVVAGAAEL
+1044 
-1055 NDATLAIG
+1055 
-1063 PGADGDLSKIDSFSM
+1063 
-1078 SGGKMDL
+1078 
-1085 TGKLVIGKA
+1085 GKLVVGKA
-1094 PVGISDAEKEKY
+1094 PFGATDQDKTAY
-1106 SYTTSGGAI
+1106 GYTTTGGDI
-1115 NITGATASMELGAE
+1115 DIDGSTAQMELGPE
-1129 ALRHIKF
+1129 ALRHIKI
-1136 NYDIIGNDGNNNV
+1136 NYDIVGNNGNDYP
-1149 PGWES
+1149 PGWDTS
-1154 SQIDPDKKYANNITL
+1154 VVDPDNKYKNNIDL
-1169 KDGAT
+1169 KNGGT
-1174 LKLDLGTTGAITED
+1174 LKLDLGTTGAITAN

-1199 NPLGDID
+1199 DPDDAD
-1206 GKFDIGDTK
+1206 GAFDIGKTQ
-1215 IAGLDKIFDDK
+1215 IAEMDKIIKPD
-1226 GDADWQVLKVFI
+1226 GTADWQVLKVFMS
-1238 AQKGLEGFTNA
+1238 QLGLDGVKNDE
-1249 QLANARVTNIR
+1249 LANAKVVNIR
-1260 EGEKVVVHAGSMA
+1260 EGEKVVVHAGSLA
-1273 VNGSHVKLGNGS
+1273 VDGSNVVLGNGS
-1285 LGNAAGNGGMFI
+1285 LSNAADNNGLFI
-1297 SDAKHDGVAANAT
+1297 SDTKNPGVAGDVT
-1310 LDSGAAFTFNNGGK
+1310 LDSGAAFKFNNGGK
-1324 LGNVTLTAG
+1324 LGNVILKSG
-1333 SAADETILAVAGNNA
+1333 SSSDQTFIAVTSTGDT
-1348 ALTEIKNV
+1348 LTEISNV
-1356 EGGDFTNMTIEAKT
+1356 EGGDYTNMTIEAKT

-1445 SLNVG
+1445 SLKVG

-1640 KSVGKSTPVTPEKP
+1640 KSVGNSTPVPPEKP

-1747 VAKPVTVQNGSKI
+1747 VAKPVTVQDGSKI

-1878 KVGDVTMVVRPH
+1878 KVGDVTMVVRPQ

>member
-37 ALASVYSSSTDAKEL
+37 ALASVYSTSTQAAEL
-52 TNLDEL
+52 NNLEELKNGGDFTL
-58 SSSEAL
+58 SSDKA
-64 TLGSPNTD
+64 P
-72 GKQFQLN
+72 KQFNVDKQI
-79 KKLEWNAA
+79 EWNGNLSITAGPAA
-87 LSLGDGKKG
+87 GQGVH
-96 KPNSIIATAQGAEI
+96 SIKSNGPSGQI
-110 TGGGSLTVNGEAAVL
+110 TGGGSLSLESSDRSII
-125 AIGEPNGGYEF
+125 AIGEPNAGYEF
-136 KMDIGSVDVQKG
+136 KMDIGSVGVQQG
-148 EVRVRS
+148 ELRLRS
-154 GFNKGGN
+154 GFHSGGN
-161 FQLSANKINIGSG
+161 VQLSADSITIGSG
-174 ATGDAGGDAGQ
+174 QAA
-185 NGGQTTRASGG
+185 RASSGG
-196 DSSGTADEPTAI
+196 ADSSGDASVGPTAI
-208 IHVAGMGTQGTV
+208 IHVASQGNNGAT
-220 ATLGRAASGS
+220 ATLGRAASGGKS
-230 KAASTIHL
+230 ASEIHL
-238 NDGGMIILNG
+238 NEGGMIIMNG
-248 QTVDNAVIEGTILGN
+248 KKAENAVLLGTINGN
-263 GGVISLAEHNNSGD
+263 GGIISFAEHNNKAD
-277 FNNNGTIRATGSLN
+277 FNNNGTIKATGSLN
-291 GTTVKVGEGRTLAFD
+291 GTTIKVGQNRTAVFD
-306 FNKALDAESAANAH
+306 FDKALDAANGETAH
-320 LTITSGNIEIN
+320 MTIGGGTIEIN
-331 GNASAD
+331 GNASPAN
-337 HAGKVELK
+337 AGKVELR
-345 NGIVELTNDAKL
+345 NGIMELTPDTKL
-357 TSNGAD
+357 VSKDSD

-369 GDGDKAIEARLISGN
+369 GDGNTSLEARLKTST
-384 QQIKDFLA
+384 QQVTDFVN

-399 KKGTV
+399 QKGTV

-412 DLSAQGEELKLDELE
+412 DFSSEGGELKLDELQ
-427 FSTKPEAGKIGV
+427 FSVNPEAGKIGV

-445 AATNITIEKAISE
+445 AATTIAIDKAISDTT
-458 SKGPNSVGSNL
+458 GPNSVGRNL
-469 NLEADNLHLTESG
+469 NLEADTLQLTESG
-482 AANIDYNFNKATAK
+482 DANIDYNFNKAAAK
-496 NLKLTAAAGDGT
+496 NLQLNAA
-508 DAGADG
+508 ADG

-524 INSEYVKNKYS
+524 INSEYVDNKYD
-535 PDAAG
+535 PDAQG

-545 EGTVDGAVQLDSGS
+545 EGTVEGAVQLDSGS

-568 TASGKITVGE
+568 TSTGEITVGE
-578 GMLQIGG
+578 GVLQVGG
-585 IDPTDETKGV
+585 LASDTQTDGV
-595 DATLIADG
+595 DSTLHADG
-603 GLHLSSKNSTTIKIY
+603 GLHLSSKSSTSIKIY
-618 GTGEQEIIP
+618 GNGEQQI
-627 GKTSDGNDKP
+627 DGGTGIDGQQKP
-637 AFKYHGHASLDLS
+637 AFKYHGHASV
-650 SGDLTID
+650 DLTKGKLTVD
-657 GVSNKTTFDIKHG
+657 GVSHRSTFDIKDG
-670 SIKLNDKNA
+670 SIKLNEANG
-679 RELLNLDNQRSNNL
+679 RELLNLDNQRSGNL

-776 IDERKAGSNVT
+776 IDEQKADSNVT

-805 KQLLVGNSGG
+805 KELLVGNSGG

-841 GQFSSVSAKSGTVDM
+841 GQFSSVSANTGTVDM
-856 NVKLNGMSADKLAA
+856 SVKLNGMSADKLAA

-885 STNALIEI
+885 STNALIEV

-900 DLGLPQYKD
+900 DLGLPQY
-909 GKPSLTAGKLSLGS
+909 GNGTPALNAGKVVLGAN
-923 SSKVVVHED
+923 SKIVVHEQS
-932 GSASFTSAEIQSGTI
+932 SASFTSAEIQSGTI

-976 AFKDANVTLGDSL
+976 AFKDATVKLGGAL
-989 RASGSGSLSNTNV
+989 RASGSGSITNTSIE
-1002 NASGSV
+1002 ASGNV
-1008 SFVGDMSLE
+1008 GFVGDMTLE
-1017 GTSNLTANKNLTVNG
+1017 GTSKLTANKDLTVNG
-1032 KAALGSGTVVNV
+1032 KAVLNSGTTLNV
-1044 SGSVVAGAAEL
+1044 SGAMVAGAASFDGA
-1055 NDATLAIG
+1055 NVVIG
-1063 PGADGDLSKIDSFSM
+1063 PGTDDKLSQIDNFSM
-1078 SGGKMDL
+1078 SDGKLTLNGKM
-1085 TGKLVIGKA
+1085 VVGKA
-1094 PVGISDAEKEKY
+1094 PFGTSDTDKEKY
-1106 SYTTSGGAI
+1106 GYTTTGGAI
-1115 NITGATASMELGAE
+1115 DIQGATAQMELGPE
-1129 ALRHIKF
+1129 ALRHIKI
-1136 NYDIIGNDGNNNV
+1136 NYDITGNNGNDYP
-1149 PGWES
+1149 PGWTPS
-1154 SQIDPDKKYANNITL
+1154 VIDPDNKITNNITI
-1169 KDGAT
+1169 KNGGT
-1174 LKLDLGTTGAITED
+1174 LKLDLGTTGAITAE
-1188 DLKKLKEKFLK
+1188 DLKKLKEQFLT
-1199 NPLGDID
+1199 NPQDPVD
-1206 GKFDIGDTK
+1206 GTFDIGDTQ
-1215 IAGLDKIFDDK
+1215 IAELDKVIRPD
-1226 GDADWQVLKVFI
+1226 GTADWQILKVFMS
-1238 AQKGLEGFTNA
+1238 QQGLDGFKNDK
-1249 QLANARVTNIR
+1249 LANAKVVNIR
-1260 EGEKVVVHAGSMA
+1260 DGEKVVVHAGSMA
-1273 VNGSHVKLGNGS
+1273 VDGSHVVLGNGS
-1285 LGNAAGNGGMFI
+1285 LSNAEGNGGMFI
-1297 SDAKHDGVAANAT
+1297 SDTKNNAVVSNAT
-1310 LDSGAAFTFNNGGK
+1310 LDSGAAFKFINGGK
-1324 LGNVTLTAG
+1324 LGNVILKDG
-1333 SAADETILAVAGNNA
+1333 SSTDETILAVTGNNA
-1348 ALTEIKNV
+1348 ALTEMKNV
-1356 EGGDFTNMTIEAKT
+1356 EGGKYTNMQIEAT
-1370 AVAESINKVAN
+1370 TTVAENISKVAN
-1381 ISATGTELTV
+1381 ITAAGTTVSV
-1391 GKHVDGFTKFD
+1391 GKHIDQFTKID
-1402 LANAVVTVGENIE
+1402 LSNAVATVGENIE
-1415 NGQTLNINSGT
+1415 NGQTLNINSGST
-1426 KVTVSNNVAKVS
+1426 VTVSNNVAKVAA
-1438 DVNIAAG
+1438 VNVNSG
-1445 SLNVG
+1445 SLKVG
-1450 QHLYDSKTV
+1450 QHLYESTNV
-1459 TVAKGA
+1459 NVAKGA

-1550 MKIAGHAA
+1550 MKISGHAA

-1640 KSVGKSTPVTPEKP
+1640 KSVGNSTPVTPEKP
-1654 QEGTGGG
+1654 QDGTGGG

-1878 KVGDVTMVVRPH
+1878 KVGDVTMVVRPQ

-2256 YAGDKENNSKVKW
+2256 YAGDKDNNSKVKW